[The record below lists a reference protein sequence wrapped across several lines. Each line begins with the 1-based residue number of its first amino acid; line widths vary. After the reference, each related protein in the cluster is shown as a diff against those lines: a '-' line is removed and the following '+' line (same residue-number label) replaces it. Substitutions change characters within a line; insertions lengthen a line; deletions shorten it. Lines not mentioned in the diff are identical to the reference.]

1 MTDAHV
7 TTDGPRGPVVVVGG
21 GVIGLCLAHYLA
33 EGGAQVDVVERHHVG
48 AGASWGNAGW
58 VCESHSAPIPA
69 PGVVRD
75 ALASL
80 GRPDSPLY
88 LRPFADPSFPSWMWR
103 FWRATSPQRFAAAY
117 RAVAELNRD
126 TFPLFDDLEAA
137 GVDTTLRRVGMVH
150 AFRSVEQAHRM
161 RRSQLEVAGGRF
173 DMGGPI
179 VEGDAAVA
187 LDPALS
193 DGVRAAYL
201 VPGEGVVDPELLT
214 AALSKKVRERGVRIH
229 EQTAVTGFRSESE
242 RVVGV
247 ETSDGVL
254 DCSAVAVTAGTW
266 SGTLVR
272 ALGTRIPMQAGKGYS
287 FGVDLTA
294 PPTHALYLGDSK
306 IAITPLHGT
315 TRIAGTMELSGNN
328 RRLDWRRIVAL
339 AQASTRYLGPWF
351 TDADDLTT
359 QIRDPW
365 VGSRPLLP
373 DGLPII
379 DRLPSRANAY
389 LATGHGML
397 GVTLAPVTG
406 RRLAELILTGRRAD
420 VLRPFAIDR
429 GPLGTGAL

>member
-1 MTDAHV
+1 MIDAE
-7 TTDGPRGPVVVVGG
+7 GPRGPVVVVGG
-21 GVIGLCLAHYLA
+21 GVIGLCLAHHLA
-33 EGGAQVDVVERHHVG
+33 AGGAQVDVVERHHVG

-88 LRPFADPSFPSWMWR
+88 LRPFADPSFASWMWR
-103 FWRATSPQRFAAAY
+103 FWRSTSPRRFAAAY
-117 RAVAELNRD
+117 RAIAELNRD
-126 TFPLFDDLEAA
+126 TFSLFDDLENA
-137 GVDTTLRRVGMVH
+137 GVATTLRRVGMVH

-173 DMGGPI
+173 DMGASI
-179 VEGDAAVA
+179 VEGDAAAA

-193 DGVRAAYL
+193 GGVRAAYL

-229 EQTAVTGFRSESE
+229 EQTAVTTFRTESD

-247 ETSDGVL
+247 ATSDGVL

-266 SGTLVR
+266 SGMLVR
-272 ALGTRIPMQAGKGYS
+272 ALGMRIPIQAGKGYS
-287 FGVDLTA
+287 FGVDLKA

-306 IAITPLHGT
+306 IAVTPLDGT
-315 TRIAGTMELSGNN
+315 TRIAGTMEFSGNN
-328 RRLDWRRIVAL
+328 RRLDWRRIVAV

-359 QIRDPW
+359 RIRDPW

-379 DRLPSRANAY
+379 DRLPSRTNAY

-420 VLRPFAIDR
+420 VLRPFALDR
-429 GPLGTGAL
+429 RPLGAGAL

>member
-1 MTDAHV
+1 MTDGHGTAA
-7 TTDGPRGPVVVVGG
+7 GARGPVVVVGG

-33 EGGAQVDVVERHHVG
+33 EGGAEVDVVERHHVG

-88 LRPFADPSFPSWMWR
+88 LRPFADPSIASWMWR
-103 FWRATSPQRFAAAY
+103 FWRSTSPQRFAAGY
-117 RAVAELNRD
+117 RAVAELNRN
-126 TFPLFDDLEAA
+126 TFALFDDLEAA
-137 GVDTTLRRVGMVH
+137 GVETTLRRVGMVH
-150 AFRSVEQAHRM
+150 AFRSVEQARRT
-161 RRSQLEVAGGRF
+161 RRSQLQVAEGRF
-173 DMGGPI
+173 DMGGAI
-179 VEGDAAVA
+179 VEGDAAAA

-201 VPGEGVVDPELLT
+201 VPGEGVVDPEPLM
-214 AALSKKVRERGVRIH
+214 AALSKKIRERGVRIH
-229 EQTAVTGFRSESE
+229 EQTMVSGFRTRSD

-254 DCSAVAVTAGTW
+254 DCSAVAITAGTW
-266 SGTLVR
+266 SGMLVR
-272 ALGTRIPMQAGKGYS
+272 ALGTRIPIQAGKGYS
-287 FGVDLTA
+287 FGVDLA
-294 PPTHALYLGDSK
+294 SPPTHALYLGDSK
-306 IAITPLHGT
+306 IAVTPLDGT

-328 RRLDWRRIVAL
+328 RRLDWRRIVAV

-379 DRLPSRANAY
+379 DRLPSRTNAY

-397 GVTLAPVTG
+397 GVTLAPATG
-406 RRLAELILTGRRAD
+406 RRLAELMLTGQRVD
-420 VLRPFAIDR
+420 VLRPFVVDR
-429 GPLGTGAL
+429 PSLGAR

>member
-1 MTDAHV
+1 MTGAHA
-7 TTDGPRGPVVVVGG
+7 TAGGPGGPVVVVGG
-21 GVIGLCLAHYLA
+21 GVIGLCLAHHLA
-33 EGGAQVDVVERHHVG
+33 ASGAQVDVIERHHVG
-48 AGASWGNAGW
+48 AAASWGNAGW

-69 PGVVRD
+69 PGVMRD

-88 LRPFADPSFPSWMWR
+88 LRPFADPSFAGWMWR
-103 FWRATSPQRFAAAY
+103 FWRSTSPRRFAAGY

-126 TFPLFDDLEAA
+126 TFALFDDLSAA

-150 AFRSVEQAHRM
+150 AFRSREQAQRM
-161 RRSQLEVAGGRF
+161 RRSQLEVAAGRF
-173 DMGGPI
+173 DMGDPI
-179 VEGDAAVA
+179 VEGDAAAA

-201 VPGEGVVDPELLT
+201 VPGEGVVDPERLT
-214 AALSKKVRERGVRIH
+214 AALSKRARERGVRIH
-229 EQTAVTGFRSESE
+229 EHTTVTGFRSQSD

-247 ETSDGVL
+247 ETSDGAL
-254 DCSAVAVTAGTW
+254 DCSSVAVTAGSW
-266 SGTLVR
+266 SGRLVR
-272 ALGTRIPMQAGKGYS
+272 ALGTRIPIQAGKGYS
-287 FGVDLTA
+287 FGVDLA
-294 PPTHALYLGDSK
+294 SPPTHALYLGDSK
-306 IAITPLHGT
+306 IAVSPLDGT
-315 TRIAGTMELSGNN
+315 TRIAGTMEFSGNN
-328 RRLDWRRIVAL
+328 RKLDWRRIVAV

-397 GVTLAPVTG
+397 GVTLGPVTG
-406 RRLAELILTGRRAD
+406 RRLAELIMTGQRTD

-429 GPLGTGAL
+429 PTLGAGAL